1 MFMDLLPILRTVSA
15 AAFVFYGVV
24 CLVSPAMVVE
34 FERYRLPRMRVLTA
48 ALEILGALGLL
59 LGPTPI
65 WIAAAAAGLCALMI
79 SALVVRALIGDAWH
93 RSLPAFVL
101 FVVNAWIA
109 AEMWT
114 RG

>member
-1 MFMDLLPILRTVSA
+1 MDLLPILRTVSA
-15 AAFVFYGVV
+15 AAFAFYGVV

-48 ALEILGALGLL
+48 VLEILGALGLL
-59 LGPTPI
+59 LGPTPV
-65 WIAAAAAGLCALMI
+65 WIAAAAAGLCVLML
-79 SALVVRALIGDAWH
+79 SALVVRAVIGDPWH

-114 RG
+114 HG